1 MHAPIPKS
9 PVVATVFSSG
19 IWVSIIQGKLSILL
33 FASPSTIILSLSLFL
48 LHFLLTRYRRL
59 LLRNTEEANSQYV

>member
-9 PVVATVFSSG
+9 PVVTTVLSSG

-33 FASPSTIILSLSLFL
+33 FASPSTIILSLSLS